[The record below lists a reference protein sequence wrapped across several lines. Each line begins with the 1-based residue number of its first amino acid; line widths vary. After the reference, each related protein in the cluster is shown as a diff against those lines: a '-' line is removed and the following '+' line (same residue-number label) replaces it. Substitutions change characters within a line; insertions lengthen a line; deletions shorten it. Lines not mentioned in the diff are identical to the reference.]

1 MIWLF
6 IHNDAEVIKIW
17 VDLLKISAFTFWTMW
32 VQFALTWVFRAAWN
46 MMLALVLGII
56 SMFMVQFPIAYL
68 LSKQTDL
75 WIDWVWL
82 SFPITNIVMVTI
94 CILIYLKWDWKN
106 KSIVWQTKEELEEEK
121 AQESIEENI
130 IFRK

>member
-1 MIWLF
+1 
-6 IHNDAEVIKIW
+6 
-17 VDLLKISAFTFWTMW
+17 MW

-56 SMFMVQFPIAYL
+56 SMFMIQFPIAYL